1 MDLNRLNLTQYMWII
16 TKTNKP
22 LGMAVTTTCVGGYG
36 FYIHS
41 LSNFIHGSTLDLT
54 R

>member
-1 MDLNRLNLTQYMWII
+1 
-16 TKTNKP
+16 
-22 LGMAVTTTCVGGYG
+22 MAVTTTCVGGYG